1 MTAAVLEFPKLSEID
16 RQFISLERQRDVIR
30 AQYKS
35 IMEPKK
41 MSSWDTMFE
50 WIIKHEGTTFVNH
63 KDDPGGATML
73 GVTIKTWSD
82 WIGREA
88 TIDEMK
94 ALTKDDVKPLYKK
107 WYHEKVH
114 AQDLPVGVD
123 WCVVDIGV
131 NSGPSRAKKMLQ
143 KCVGVKQDGA
153 VGPMTLAAVAALDP
167 EEIVERLHDE
177 RARFYRSLNKEMFI
191 KGWLR
196 RNKEVKE
203 QALGLME

>member
-1 MTAAVLEFPKLSEID
+1 
-16 RQFISLERQRDVIR
+16 
-30 AQYKS
+30 
-35 IMEPKK
+35 
-41 MSSWDTMFE
+41 
-50 WIIKHEGTTFVNH
+50 
-63 KDDPGGATML
+63 
-73 GVTIKTWSD
+73 
-82 WIGREA
+82 
-88 TIDEMK
+88 
-94 ALTKDDVKPLYKK
+94 
-107 WYHEKVH
+107 
-114 AQDLPVGVD
+114 
-123 WCVVDIGV
+123 
-131 NSGPSRAKKMLQ
+131 MLQ